1 MVSKGV
7 TINKR
12 NYKHFSLARFHNDLR
27 HQSILNEAWT
37 KWKEMFLYI
46 SDIHVPRKNVKVKSS
61 GAPWITRELCQLM
74 RQRDQVHKAASCTPN
89 LGQMFDDH
97 IPPWLQ
103 NESLFKFTFNPV
115 SEEFVVKELKK
126 LPNKHKLDVL
136 GFDSYLLRNC
146 AIQIAPVI
154 TYFINLSLM
163 SGTVPPEL
171 KMAQVSPIFKNKGSA
186 DLPENYRPIS
196 VVSHLAKILEKAVCH
211 QLWSILLIII
221 LLHLINQHS

>member
-1 MVSKGV
+1 MLSWLSDFVFCS
-7 TINKR
+7 T
-12 NYKHFSLARFHNDLR
+12 SLHI
-27 HQSILNEAWT
+27 SIE
-37 KWKEMFLYI
+37 
-46 SDIHVPRKNVKVKSS
+46 
-61 GAPWITRELCQLM
+61 
-74 RQRDQVHKAASCTPN
+74 
-89 LGQMFDDH
+89 
-97 IPPWLQ
+97 
-103 NESLFKFTFNPV
+103 
-115 SEEFVVKELKK
+115 ELKK

-136 GFDSYLLRNC
+136 GFDSYLLKNC